1 MYLECVILVAGAFGV
16 LLVHE
21 LGHFVVARFFG
32 LKVSGLSIGFGPEII
47 GYSDRSGT
55 HWKVALLPIG
65 GSCTFL
71 DGASAMSSCLRHSAD
86 HRTFSGLTPWERATI
101 YAAGPIFN
109 LTFAGIVFLVMI
121 CQGSKFAI
129 ASFEQIDETL
139 ALLIGGFSASIGL
152 FNLLPLLPLD
162 GGRLTLV
169 AIEAFRGSVAKND
182 EKLLYR
188 ISSSILAGATLVSAL
203 FLFKVIG

>member
-1 MYLECVILVAGAFGV
+1 
-16 LLVHE
+16 
-21 LGHFVVARFFG
+21 
-32 LKVSGLSIGFGPEII
+32 
-47 GYSDRSGT
+47 
-55 HWKVALLPIG
+55 
-65 GSCTFL
+65 
-71 DGASAMSSCLRHSAD
+71 
-86 HRTFSGLTPWERATI
+86 
-101 YAAGPIFN
+101 
-109 LTFAGIVFLVMI
+109 MI